1 MTKATPDSRRL
12 SQLSEHEDPHH
23 LAELFRS
30 AKAAPEEDLPRLRW
44 RVRASVRQRATRPR
58 RLLRIALITSVAFL
72 SGGVVSAVVVPYW
85 EHRSSAPPSPRVEAP
100 SKVTPKPVRK
110 RPVAASVEANSV
122 ESVAV
127 PTEEVSVDDKSATPP
142 VTSRRAPVRLAAQ
155 RVFAPPPMLEP
166 VPSTEVPA
174 PVAPALEPPPPSP
187 IAIEQALL
195 GDVLKALRKQRDPR
209 TALALLEDYARRF
222 PGTVLAPEAAMLRA
236 EALLGLGR
244 KAEALS
250 ELDGLA
256 LGSMPNQDER
266 FVLRGELR
274 AAAGRWREAREDF
287 EMLLST
293 GVSSSMYAKSRDAK
307 ERALWGRA
315 SARSHLGDEAGARA
329 DLAMYLRIFPSGRFA
344 TQVTALLQ
352 GSR

>member
-1 MTKATPDSRRL
+1 MTKPTPDSRRL
-12 SQLSEHEDPHH
+12 SQLPAHEDPHH

-58 RLLRIALITSVAFL
+58 RLLRLALITSVVFL
-72 SGGVVSAVVVPYW
+72 SGGVVGAVMVPYW
-85 EHRSSAPPSPRVEAP
+85 EHRTSAALSPKAELPAKAT
-100 SKVTPKPVRK
+100 SKPVRK
-110 RPVAASVEANSV
+110 RPVAAPAEENPALSL
-122 ESVAV
+122 AV
-127 PTEEVSVDDKSATPP
+127 PVEKVPVENATPGAN
-142 VTSRRAPVRLAAQ
+142 RRAPVRVAAQ
-155 RVFAPPPMLEP
+155 HLPAPPPMPKPE
-166 VPSTEVPA
+166 EPA
-174 PVAPALEPPPPSP
+174 PVAPALEPPPSSP
-187 IAIEQALL
+187 IAVEQALL
-195 GDVLKALRKQRDPR
+195 GDVLKALRQQHDPR

-244 KAEALS
+244 KTEALS

-293 GVSSSMYAKSRDAK
+293 GVASGGDPKPRAVK

-315 SARSHLGDEAGARA
+315 SARSHLGDEAGACA
-329 DLAMYLRIFPSGRFA
+329 DLAMYLRLFPSGRFA
-344 TQVTALLQ
+344 TQAAALLQ

>member
-1 MTKATPDSRRL
+1 MTKVTPDSRRL
-12 SQLSEHEDPHH
+12 SQLPTHEDPHH

-30 AKAAPEEDLPRLRW
+30 AKGAPEEDLPRLRW

-58 RLLRIALITSVAFL
+58 RLLRLALITSVVFL

-85 EHRSSAPPSPRVEAP
+85 EHRNSTPPLPKAEPPA
-100 SKVTPKPVRK
+100 KVTPKLVRK
-110 RPVAASVEANSV
+110 KPVAVPAEGNSV
-122 ESVAV
+122 EELAV
-127 PTEEVSVDDKSATPP
+127 PVEEAP
-142 VTSRRAPVRLAAQ
+142 VENAAPVANRRAPVRLTAR
-155 RVFAPPPMLEP
+155 RVSLP
-166 VPSTEVPA
+166 VPEPAPSPKVPA
-174 PVAPALEPPPPSP
+174 PVAPALAPPPPSP
-187 IAIEQALL
+187 IAVEQALL

-209 TALALLEDYARRF
+209 AALTLLEDYARRF

-244 KAEALS
+244 PAEALS

-256 LGSMPNQDER
+256 LGSMPNQGER

-274 AAAGRWREAREDF
+274 AAAGRWQAARDDF

-293 GVSSSMYAKSRDAK
+293 GVPSGSDAKTHDLK

-315 SARSHLGDEAGARA
+315 SARSHLGDEAGARD
-329 DLAMYLRIFPSGRFA
+329 DLAMYLRSFPSGQFA
-344 TQVTALLQ
+344 TRAAALLQ

>member
-44 RVRASVRQRATRPR
+44 RVRTSVRQRATRPR
-58 RLLRIALITSVAFL
+58 RLLRLALITSVVFL

-85 EHRSSAPPSPRVEAP
+85 EHRISAPSPRAELPAK
-100 SKVTPKPVRK
+100 STPEPVK
-110 RPVAASVEANSV
+110 KKPVAAPAEENPD
-122 ESVAV
+122 ESLAV
-127 PTEEVSVDDKSATPP
+127 PIEEAP
-142 VTSRRAPVRLAAQ
+142 VENAAPVASRRAPGRLAAQ
-155 RVFAPPPMLEP
+155 RVSPPMPEP
-166 VPSTEVPA
+166 VPSTEAPA
-174 PVAPALEPPPPSP
+174 PVAPALAPPPPSP
-187 IAIEQALL
+187 IAVEQALL
-195 GDVLKALRKQRDPR
+195 GDILKALRKQRDPR
-209 TALALLEDYARRF
+209 TALALLEDHAQRF

-274 AAAGRWREAREDF
+274 AGAGRWREARDDF
-287 EMLLST
+287 EVLLST
-293 GVSSSMYAKSRDAK
+293 EGFSGLNAKSRDVK

-315 SARSHLGDEAGARA
+315 SARSHLGDEAGARS
-329 DLAMYLRIFPSGRFA
+329 DLALYLRTFPSGRFA
-344 TQVTALLQ
+344 TQAAALLQ